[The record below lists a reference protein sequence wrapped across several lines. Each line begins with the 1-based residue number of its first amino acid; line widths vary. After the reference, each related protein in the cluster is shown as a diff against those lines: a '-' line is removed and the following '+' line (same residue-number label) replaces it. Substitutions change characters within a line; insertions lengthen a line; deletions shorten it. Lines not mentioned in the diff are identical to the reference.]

1 MIWILFF
8 TRWELLAQVRPWV
21 QTGFK
26 SAALERTTFFVKR
39 NSDMDTREGKRYNN
53 KRERGKKKKGQVT
66 TNCQQRV
73 WAKMRSESVLTLI
86 ESWKKPVYVS
96 CSVVHTIECYDFFV
110 RSRSCVCVCVVCG
123 WSLYD
128 CSSEIEWEWKFVCE
142 RKRENVCVCVCV
154 RCHEQT
160 TVYLFHFKIL
170 SLEISCLCFFLSLH
184 TKIVLSGW
192 RSALGLGETALVSA
206 HFPPLGALNL
216 RLGESIL
223 KFHKRIEKKKNSLV
237 RLLKYKYRNKLR
249 INSKQTNYNS
259 EHE

>member
-1 MIWILFF
+1 MSKNEFRKCTNSYWKLEKASLCKLFSCTYYRMLWLFCQVKIL
-8 TRWELLAQVRPWV
+8 
-21 QTGFK
+21 
-26 SAALERTTFFVKR
+26 
-39 NSDMDTREGKRYNN
+39 
-53 KRERGKKKKGQVT
+53 
-66 TNCQQRV
+66 
-73 WAKMRSESVLTLI
+73 
-86 ESWKKPVYVS
+86 
-96 CSVVHTIECYDFFV
+96 
-110 RSRSCVCVCVVCG
+110 CVCVCVVCG